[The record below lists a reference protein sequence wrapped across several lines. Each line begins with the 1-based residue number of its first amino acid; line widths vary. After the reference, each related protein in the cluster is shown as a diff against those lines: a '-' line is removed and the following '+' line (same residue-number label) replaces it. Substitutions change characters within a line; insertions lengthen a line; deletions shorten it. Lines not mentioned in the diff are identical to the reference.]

1 MATAPSSSIYKIS
14 IGDVKESTVSSSSA
28 VVFDW
33 DNTLKQYN
41 PEKRTLKTGVDRSIL
56 LKWKND
62 LKCQLFIISAIRPS
76 KMNMET
82 ILIEIERL
90 GLTDV
95 FIEKSD
101 DIQIVP
107 NKYARK
113 GNVIICGYDKAETF
127 MDIFYGRKDF
137 INVDKGDML
146 DSGPRGKVNV
156 ENDTNDIETDGPVLV
171 DTMASTSTD
180 TKVIFFDDEEVNI
193 DNFSQLVKNSVCYH
207 VI

>member
-1 MATAPSSSIYKIS
+1 MATAPSSTIYKIS
-14 IGDVKESTVSSSSA
+14 IGDIKEDTVSSSSA

-41 PEKRTLKTGVDRSIL
+41 PESRTLQTGVDKNIL

-82 ILIEIERL
+82 ILIEVERL

-101 DIQIVP
+101 DFQIVP

-127 MDIFYGRKDF
+127 LDIFYDREDF
-137 INVDKGDML
+137 TDVDKGDML
-146 DSGPRGKVNV
+146 DSGPRGNINV
-156 ENDTNDIETDGPVLV
+156 ESDINDIETDGQVIV
-171 DTMASTSTD
+171 DTMASTRTD
-180 TKVIFFDDEEVNI
+180 LPVIFFDDEEVNI
-193 DNFSQLVKNSVCYH
+193 DNFSQLVKNSVCYN